1 MKNKK
6 FLFICLLILAI
17 GFAAV
22 STTLYI
28 SGNLV
33 LGTNKNDFDIY
44 FSGAIVDDED
54 KSNEV
59 ILSDKKHIEYETK
72 ELKKLGDRSVLEFE
86 VTNNSTQYDA
96 KVSISCILS
105 DNEYITYTTD
115 SNEYNIP
122 AQTRESG
129 KVIVELIKAS
139 TSILNPT
146 ISCELVSTAEE
157 RSATA
162 ETVITDSSYEIT
174 GTLIDEE
181 GNILANKNLV
191 VYSETPHYVT
201 TDDYGFFYVNGLE
214 KGSHEIYYI
223 NTEDATGKT
232 KEEVKELAEA
242 EARITTSSTK
252 INFDNIKLNDFKINV
267 EKEEEINIT
276 LDADTGSIDINTL
289 KLNKYQK
296 GSKLPTPTPKSNN
309 YEFLGW
315 YDGDKLITN
324 NTIITSEMNLI
335 AKWNFTCPYEV
346 GKVWNFDYT
355 GGVQVFNSDC
365 SGIYK
370 LETWGA
376 QGATDSTNFRGGY
389 GGYSY
394 GNIFLILDK
403 KIYIYVG
410 GKGKVIYSNLSP
422 QTVYGYPNGGSVTSI
437 GSNDYSIGYSS
448 GGGSTHIL
456 TNNNELKESTLET
469 ILIVSGGGG
478 GSCNWWNFGD
488 NGGNGGGYIG
498 TTTSINFPNNG
509 VSNFNPTGGTQ
520 TSGGGGGGNLDGYS
534 PNNRMNGLF
543 GLGGGSNN
551 APNVSGGGGGGFY
564 GGGAS
569 WGGSGAGGSGYIGNS
584 NLTNKAMYCYNCTPS
599 SVESTKTISTKC
611 TSETP
616 IENCAKQGNGYARI
630 TLISLD

>member
-33 LGTNKNDFDIY
+33 FGTNKSDFDIY

-214 KGSHEIYYI
+214 KGSHEIYYVNEKI
-223 NTEDATGKT
+223 VEGKT

-242 EARITTSSTK
+242 ETKITTSSTK
-252 INFDNIKLNDFKINV
+252 INFENIKLNDFKVKV
-267 EKEEEINIT
+267 EKEEKINIT
-276 LDADTGSIDINTL
+276 LDADKGLIDSNTL
-289 KLNKYQK
+289 KLNRYQK
-296 GSKLPTPTPKSNN
+296 GSELPIPTPKSSN

-315 YDGDKLITN
+315 YDGEKKITN
-324 NTIITSEMNLI
+324 NTIITSEMKLI
-335 AKWNFTCPYEV
+335 AKWNSTCPYNE
-346 GKVWNFDYT
+346 GQVWNYDYT
-355 GGVQVFNSDC
+355 GGEQTFTSPCD
-365 SGIYK
+365 GTYK
-370 LETWGA
+370 LEVWGA
-376 QGATDSTNFRGGY
+376 QGGTVNSNYFGGY
-389 GGYSY
+389 GS
-394 GNIFLILDK
+394 
-403 KIYIYVG
+403 
-410 GKGKVIYSNLSP
+410 
-422 QTVYGYPNGGSVTSI
+422 
-437 GSNDYSIGYSS
+437 YSIGNYKLLINKVLYLNVGGTTSTPS
-448 GGGSTHIL
+448 GGYNGGGTGQYNGTIQNGYYLIGRGGGGATHIAKASGL
-456 TNNNELKESTLET
+456 LKNLSSD
-469 ILIVSGGGG
+469 IDNIMIIAGGGG
-478 GSCNWWNFGD
+478 GSVIGD
-488 NGGNGGGYIG
+488 QNYSRGGHAGGYIG
-498 TTTSINFPNNG
+498 GDSTAYPFNGATLKEYFP
-509 VSNFNPTGGTQ
+509 SSGGTQ
-520 TSGGGGGGNLDGYS
+520 TGPGDSNGTFGSFGLGANGASWSAGGGAGLYGGNSGW
-534 PNNRMNGLF
+534 
-543 GLGGGSNN
+543 GLGGG
-551 APNVSGGGGGGFY
+551 
-564 GGGAS
+564 
-569 WGGSGAGGSGYIGNS
+569 GGSGYIGNKDLQNAS
-584 NLTNKAMYCYNCTPS
+584 MYCYNCEES
-599 SVESTKTISTKC
+599 SVESTKTISTTC
-611 TSETP
+611 TSATP
-616 IENCAKQGNGYARI
+616 TENCAKQGNGYARI
-630 TLISLD
+630 TLVSID